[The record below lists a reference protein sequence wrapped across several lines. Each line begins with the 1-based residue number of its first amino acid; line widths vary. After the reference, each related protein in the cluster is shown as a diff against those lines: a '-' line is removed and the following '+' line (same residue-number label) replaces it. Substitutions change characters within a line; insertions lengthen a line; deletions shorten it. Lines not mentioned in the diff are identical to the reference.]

1 MCGRFLLQAPV
12 DVLQRAFGFE
22 ERPNLRP
29 RYNIAP
35 TQAVPIVR
43 RNDGGGREL
52 ALVRWG
58 LIPAWAKEAGIGSRL
73 INARSE
79 TMAEKPAFRS
89 AFRKRR
95 CLVPADGFYEWRKPE
110 GGGPKQPMLIRRR
123 GEGPFAFA
131 GLWERWR
138 GPEGEVET
146 CTILTT
152 EANSILAPIHDRMPV
167 ILDPASYDRW
177 LDPAQTGAEEL
188 LRPCPDG
195 WLEAFP
201 VSTRVNNVRN
211 DAAELITPTNS
222 A

>member
-1 MCGRFLLQAPV
+1 MCSRFLLHASV
-12 DVLQRAFGFE
+12 DVLQRAFGFA

-29 RYNIAP
+29 CYNIAP
-35 TQAVPIVR
+35 TQTVPVVR
-43 RNDGGGREL
+43 RKDDGGREL

-58 LIPAWAKEAGIGSRL
+58 LIPSWAKDASIGGRL
-73 INARSE
+73 INARAE
-79 TMAEKPAFRS
+79 TVAEKPAFRG
-89 AFRKRR
+89 AFRRR
-95 CLVPADGFYEWRKPE
+95 RALVPADGFYEWQKRE
-110 GGGPKQPMLIRRR
+110 GSRLKQPLLIRRR
-123 GEGPFAFA
+123 DGQPFAFA

-152 EANSILAPIHDRMPV
+152 EANAVLGPIHDRMPV
-167 ILDPASYDRW
+167 ILDPACYDRW
-177 LDPAQTGAEEL
+177 LDPAQPRAEEL
-188 LRPCPDG
+188 LRPCPDE

-211 DAAELITPTNS
+211 DAAELITPMNP